1 MTDRFRVVGTMN
13 VSFNE
18 LAEMRLERGEIDQV
32 AGKAR
37 DHR

>member
-1 MTDRFRVVGTMN
+1 MN

-32 AGKAR
+32 AVKRATNRRRSCSG
-37 DHR
+37 